1 MKRLD
6 LIFSER
12 ELDAIIKTLEKANV
26 PGYTVM
32 KHATGR
38 GPERVVTEDMEFTGL
53 GANAHVIV
61 FCEQELID
69 KMRDNI
75 RDDLSSTEELLI
87 FLKQHPFKLKKKYFN
102 FLRMNPI
109 YSYIFSTI

>member
-12 ELDAIIKTLEKANV
+12 ELDGILKTLEKANV

-38 GPERVVTEDMEFTGL
+38 GPERVVTEDIEFTGL
-53 GANAHVIV
+53 GSNAHVIV

-69 KMRDNI
+69 QI
-75 RDDLSSTEELLI
+75 REDIKAELS
-87 FLKQHPFKLKKKYFN
+87 Y
-102 FLRMNPI
+102 
-109 YSYIFSTI
+109 YGGVAYISEATPL

>member
-6 LIFSER
+6 LVFSER
-12 ELDAIIKTLEKANV
+12 ELDAIIKALEIAEV

-38 GPERVVTEDMEFTGL
+38 GPQTIVSEDMEFTGL

-61 FCEQELID
+61 FCEEEVLEKIKTNVSPTLNYYGGVAYVSEAIEL
-69 KMRDNI
+69 
-75 RDDLSSTEELLI
+75 
-87 FLKQHPFKLKKKYFN
+87 
-102 FLRMNPI
+102 
-109 YSYIFSTI
+109 

>member
-12 ELDAIIKTLEKANV
+12 ELDAIINTLEKANV

-38 GPERVVTEDMEFTGL
+38 GPERIVTEDMEFTGF
-53 GANAHVIV
+53 GSNAHVII
-61 FCEQELID
+61 FCENEIIN
-69 KMRDNI
+69 KIRENI
-75 RDDLSSTEELLI
+75 KSVLS
-87 FLKQHPFKLKKKYFN
+87 Y
-102 FLRMNPI
+102 
-109 YSYIFSTI
+109 YGGVAYISEATPL

>member
-12 ELDAIIKTLEKANV
+12 ELDEMLSCLEKAQV

-32 KHATGR
+32 KHVTGR
-38 GPERVVTEDMEFTGL
+38 GPERIVSEDMEFTGL

-61 FCEQELID
+61 FCDENNLEKI
-69 KMRDNI
+69 
-75 RDDLSSTEELLI
+75 
-87 FLKQHPFKLKKKYFN
+87 KQHIQPVLSFYGGVA
-102 FLRMNPI
+102 
-109 YSYIFSTI
+109 YISEASPLF

>member
-38 GPERVVTEDMEFTGL
+38 GPERVDTEDMEFPGY

-69 KMRDNI
+69 QMRENI
-75 RDDLSSTEELLI
+75 KAELR
-87 FLKQHPFKLKKKYFN
+87 Y
-102 FLRMNPI
+102 
-109 YSYIFSTI
+109 YGGEAYIS

>member
-12 ELDAIIKTLEKANV
+12 ELEKMLKCLEKAEV

-32 KHATGR
+32 KHVTGR
-38 GPERVVTEDMEFTGL
+38 GPERIVSEDMEFTGL

-61 FCEQELID
+61 FCQEEVLERI
-69 KMRDNI
+69 KN
-75 RDDLSSTEELLI
+75 
-87 FLKQHPFKLKKKYFN
+87 N
-102 FLRMNPI
+102 VNPI
-109 YSYIFSTI
+109 LSYYGGVAYTSEANQL

>member
-12 ELDAIIKTLEKANV
+12 ELDEMLKCLEKAEV

-32 KHATGR
+32 KHVTGR
-38 GPERVVTEDMEFTGL
+38 GPERIVSEDMEFTGL

-61 FCEQELID
+61 FCD
-69 KMRDNI
+69 
-75 RDDLSSTEELLI
+75 EEVIERIKENTLPLLNYYGGVA
-87 FLKQHPFKLKKKYFN
+87 FVSEATTL
-102 FLRMNPI
+102 
-109 YSYIFSTI
+109 

>member
-12 ELDAIIKTLEKANV
+12 ELQAILKTLEDANV
-26 PGYTVM
+26 PGYTIM

-38 GPERVVTEDMEFTGL
+38 GPERIVTEDMEFTGL

-61 FCEQELID
+61 FCEQEIID
-69 KMRDNI
+69 KMRENI
-75 RDDLSSTEELLI
+75 RSVLN
-87 FLKQHPFKLKKKYFN
+87 Y
-102 FLRMNPI
+102 
-109 YSYIFSTI
+109 YGGVAYISEATSL

>member
-12 ELDAIIKTLEKANV
+12 ELQAILNTLEKANV

-61 FCEQELID
+61 FCEQEIID
-69 KMRDNI
+69 KMRADI
-75 RDDLSSTEELLI
+75 RSVLSN
-87 FLKQHPFKLKKKYFN
+87 YGGVA
-102 FLRMNPI
+102 
-109 YSYIFSTI
+109 YISDATPL

>member
-61 FCEQELID
+61 FCEQEFCLLYTSPSPRD
-69 KMRDNI
+69 MR
-75 RDDLSSTEELLI
+75 RSRMPSSA
-87 FLKQHPFKLKKKYFN
+87 
-102 FLRMNPI
+102 
-109 YSYIFSTI
+109 

>member
-61 FCEQELID
+61 FCEKALIANLQNSLEPILD
-69 KMRDNI
+69 YYGGVAYQA
-75 RDDLSSTEELLI
+75 EAEP
-87 FLKQHPFKLKKKYFN
+87 LK
-102 FLRMNPI
+102 
-109 YSYIFSTI
+109 S

>member
-12 ELDAIIKTLEKANV
+12 ELDAMLKSLEKAEV

-32 KHATGR
+32 KHVTGR
-38 GPERVVTEDMEFTGL
+38 GPERVVSEDMEFTGL

-61 FCEQELID
+61 FCHENKLEKIKEHILPV
-69 KMRDNI
+69 
-75 RDDLSSTEELLI
+75 LSFYGGVAYTSEA
-87 FLKQHPFKLKKKYFN
+87 
-102 FLRMNPI
+102 NPL
-109 YSYIFSTI
+109 

>member
-12 ELDAIIKTLEKANV
+12 ELDEMLKCLEKAEV

-32 KHATGR
+32 KHVTGR
-38 GPERVVTEDMEFTGL
+38 GPERVVSEDMEFTGL

-61 FCEQELID
+61 FCQEEVLERI
-69 KMRDNI
+69 KNNVQPI
-75 RDDLSSTEELLI
+75 LS
-87 FLKQHPFKLKKKYFN
+87 Y
-102 FLRMNPI
+102 
-109 YSYIFSTI
+109 YGGVAYISEASPL

>member
-12 ELDAIIKTLEKANV
+12 ELHEVLQSLEEAEV

-38 GPERVVTEDMEFTGL
+38 GPERVVSEDMEFTGL

-61 FCEQELID
+61 FCEEPVLD
-69 KMRDNI
+69 KLRDNI
-75 RDDLSSTEELLI
+75 KQLLSYYGGVAYVSEATPL
-87 FLKQHPFKLKKKYFN
+87 
-102 FLRMNPI
+102 
-109 YSYIFSTI
+109 